1 MKTTILA
8 MLALCALSL
17 LPLSGCKA
25 DPVADDPNAIEL
37 KTSVYYQ
44 DLLLLPPGC
53 TLTVSLQNISQLNA
67 DTNTVASATVTV
79 QAAPP
84 YEVILK
90 YDPLRISDRLRYALQ
105 ARIELDGQL
114 LFTNNARTD
123 PFAGPAGQPIRILV
137 QKVKR

>member
-1 MKTTILA
+1 MKSTILA

-17 LPLSGCKA
+17 ISLSGCKG
-25 DPVADDPNAIEL
+25 DPVADNPNAIAL
-37 KTSVYYQ
+37 KTSVHYQ
-44 DLLLLPPGC
+44 ELLLLPPGC
-53 TLTVSLQNISQLNA
+53 MLTVSLQNISQLNSA
-67 DTNTVASATVTV
+67 TNTVASTTVTV

-90 YDPLRISDRLRYALQ
+90 YDAQRISDRLSYALH

-114 LFTNNARTD
+114 LFTNNTRID
-123 PFAGPAGQPIRILV
+123 PFAGPAGQPIKILV